1 MDSAPPSTSLV
12 RSVAIAVDEDLDE
25 AAFAALLRSTE
36 VRPRAYLAELALVEP
51 TQAQVNLASDLS
63 LGLDPSPQGLLM
75 LATFMEKVAPVWS
88 LAWYAD
94 CAFLTPAARSEA
106 P

>member
-1 MDSAPPSTSLV
+1 MSDLPLSDPLV
-12 RSVAIAVDEDLDE
+12 RSVAIAVDEDLAE
-25 AAFAALLRSTE
+25 EAFAALSRSTQ
-36 VRPRAYLAELALVEP
+36 VRPRPYLAELARVGA

-75 LATFMEKVAPVWS
+75 LATFMEKVSPLWS

-94 CAFLTPAARSEA
+94 CAFLKPAARSEA